1 MTTIA
6 KCHPIANWI
15 RIAPHEHRRA
25 LNRVLDFRD
34 KDPNP
39 NASGVPSAAVDYFWE
54 TELPALLNRPY
65 IRQLAQEH
73 IAMLNAKAADLKHRI
88 EVQTGSMQREAEAA
102 QSEADRIAALLQEV
116 QP

>member
-1 MTTIA
+1 MISR
-6 KCHPIANWI
+6 KHPVANWLLLP
-15 RIAPHEHRRA
+15 PHEHRRA
-25 LNRVLDFRD
+25 LDRVLDFRD

-39 NASGVPSAAVDYFWE
+39 NASGLPPAAVDYFWQE
-54 TELPALLNRPY
+54 ELPALLIRPY

-73 IAMLNAKAADLKHRI
+73 IARLNAKAADLKHRI
-88 EVQTGSMQREAEAA
+88 EVQSGGMQREAEAA

>member
-1 MTTIA
+1 MM
-6 KCHPIANWI
+6 KRGHPVANWVLVE
-15 RIAPHEHRRA
+15 PHEQRRA

-34 KDPNP
+34 RDPDP
-39 NASGVPSAAVDYFWE
+39 NASGMPAAAVEDFYE
-54 TELPALLNRPY
+54 RELPALLTRPY

-88 EVQTGSMQREAEAA
+88 EVQAGSMQREAAAA

>member
-1 MTTIA
+1 MISR
-6 KCHPIANWI
+6 KHPVANWLLLP
-15 RIAPHEHRRA
+15 PHEHRRA

-39 NASGVPSAAVDYFWE
+39 NASGLPPAAVDYFWQE
-54 TELPALLNRPY
+54 ELPALLTRPY
-65 IRQLAQEH
+65 LRQLAQEH

-88 EVQTGSMQREAEAA
+88 EVQAGSMQREAAAA

>member
-1 MTTIA
+1 VISR
-6 KCHPIANWI
+6 KHPVANWLLLP
-15 RIAPHEHRRA
+15 PHEHRRA
-25 LNRVLDFRD
+25 LDRVLDFRD

-39 NASGVPSAAVDYFWE
+39 NASGLPPAAVDYFWQ
-54 TELPALLNRPY
+54 TELPALLTRPY
-65 IRQLAQEH
+65 LRQLAQEH

-88 EVQTGSMQREAEAA
+88 EVQSGSMQREAAAA

>member
-1 MTTIA
+1 MISR
-6 KCHPIANWI
+6 KHPCASWLLLP
-15 RIAPHEHRRA
+15 PHEHRRA

-39 NASGVPSAAVDYFWE
+39 NASGLPPAAVDYFWQE
-54 TELPALLNRPY
+54 ELPALLTRPY
-65 IRQLAQEH
+65 LRQLAQEQ